1 MSKRPP
7 TVRRRRLG
15 TQLRKIREERGLTPD
30 EAAALLMMSKSAL
43 SRMENAQVVA
53 RAHEVDYIAMT
64 YGLPEDDDLRIA
76 LVGLATG
83 GRSRDWIR
91 HHKELNRAANY
102 GEYVLLEQDAS
113 ELFSYEGDLIPG
125 LLQTPGYARAVLTSV
140 PKNADRD
147 IDQAVAFRI
156 ARQDAL
162 TRTNPL
168 VVKAVVGE
176 AVLCQWVGT
185 PEVMIHQLR
194 HLLELQGRP
203 NIELQV
209 LPFTA
214 ARKPA
219 LDGSFGILHVEAGNF
234 PIVVIDGLLRS
245 LFLEEEEEVAAY
257 RDIQARLCMVAL
269 SETETRER
277 IKRAIQHFESG
288 QAEGTV
294 GDLLAEEQP

>member
-15 TQLRKIREERGLTPD
+15 VQLRKIREERGLTLD
-30 EAAALLMMSKSAL
+30 EAAALVMMSKSAL

-53 RAHEVDYIAMT
+53 RAHEIDYILMA
-64 YGLPEDDDLRIA
+64 YGVEEGDDLRSA

-91 HHKELNRAANY
+91 RHKQLNRAANY

-113 ELFSYEGDLIPG
+113 EFFAYEGDLIPG
-125 LLQTPGYARAVLTSV
+125 LLQTPGYARAVLDSV
-140 PKNADRD
+140 PTNAGRD
-147 IDQAVAFRI
+147 IDQAVDFRM

-162 TRTNPL
+162 TRPNPIL
-168 VVKAVVGE
+168 IKAVIGE
-176 AVLCQWVGT
+176 AALCQRVGGR
-185 PEVMIHQLR
+185 PVMIQQLQ
-194 HLLELQGRP
+194 HLLELLKRP
-203 NIELQV
+203 NVGLQV
-209 LPFTA
+209 LPFTSE
-214 ARKPA
+214 RKPA

-257 RDIQARLCMVAL
+257 RDIQAKLCMVAL
-269 SETETRER
+269 SEAETRER
-277 IKRAIQHFESG
+277 IERAIRDFESG
-288 QAEGTV
+288 QAEGTA